1 MMTIRSHD
9 QFNTTVYSQ
18 NDRYRGIADSRMV
31 VFMAPEDIQAA
42 GLAEGQLLDIS
53 SHHKGKTRS
62 MEGFRIV
69 PYAIPRGCVATY
81 YPESNPLIPL
91 DHVAD
96 ISNTPAY
103 KSVEVSLKA
112 AC

>member
-1 MMTIRSHD
+1 
-9 QFNTTVYSQ
+9 
-18 NDRYRGIADSRMV
+18 
-31 VFMAPEDIQAA
+31 
-42 GLAEGQLLDIS
+42 
-53 SHHKGKTRS
+53 
-62 MEGFRIV
+62 MEGFRVV
-69 PYAIPRGCVATY
+69 PYEIPRGCVATY

-112 AC
+112 AS